1 MTTIIIDNKT
11 TDAKRMIEFLK
22 TQRYAK
28 IIDERTPNASLMKS
42 MEEAKTGKTNQYKS
56 TEDLF
61 TKLRKKANV

>member
-1 MTTIIIDNKT
+1 MV
-11 TDAKRMIEFLK
+11 EYLK

-28 IIDERTPNASLMKS
+28 IIDERTPGDSLMKAI
-42 MEEAKTGKTNQYKS
+42 EEAKTGKTIEYKS